1 MKLSAPKVLTAFLV
15 QLSLIVAFMPMGSVI
30 QAATREPVRGQ
41 HGMVASNSEI
51 ASQVGV
57 EIMKRGGNA
66 VDAAVAVGL
75 ALAVVFPYAGNI
87 GGGGFMM
94 IRKKDGTA
102 TAIDYREMA
111 PKATSRN
118 VYLDKNG
125 QLIKGEGGSIVGY
138 RAAGVPG
145 TLAGFDLALKK
156 YGSGRLSW
164 AELVK
169 PARMLAETGYA
180 VPYSYVR
187 SIESYKKDLAK
198 YPETNKIFL
207 NGGKL

>member
-15 QLSLIVAFMPMGSVI
+15 QLSLIVAFMPTAPVA

-111 PKATSRN
+111 PKAASRN

-169 PARMLAETGYA
+169 PARMLAET
-180 VPYSYVR
+180 
-187 SIESYKKDLAK
+187 
-198 YPETNKIFL
+198 
-207 NGGKL
+207 